1 MSKLQEVSIVA
12 ARPLPVILL
21 ADVSGSMAAAG
32 KIDSLNQAVREMVAA
47 FAEEDRSRAIIT
59 VGVITFGS
67 GGAKLHQPLC
77 PAHEMTWQGLAAAGN
92 TPLGAALNL
101 ATELMEDQAQIPS
114 RAYRPTVVLVSDGQ
128 PNDEWEEPLARL
140 HSSPR
145 ASKAERFALA
155 IGDDADCEMLQRFLG
170 SPEARV
176 FRAHEARQIKQFFRW
191 VTMTVTTRSR
201 SINPNLLA
209 ALEDLDY

>member
-1 MSKLQEVSIVA
+1 MNNKGELVGKRKVVKYLLFLLKLS
-12 ARPLPVILL
+12 LL
-21 ADVSGSMAAAG
+21 IGLVYAM
-32 KIDSLNQAVREMVAA
+32 VR
-47 FAEEDRSRAIIT
+47 S
-59 VGVITFGS
+59 
-67 GGAKLHQPLC
+67 
-77 PAHEMTWQGLAAAGN
+77 
-92 TPLGAALNL
+92 
-101 ATELMEDQAQIPS
+101 
-114 RAYRPTVVLVSDGQ
+114 
-128 PNDEWEEPLARL
+128 DEWEEPLARL